1 MLKYIFKRIIW
12 MPILLLMVSLIVFFL
27 GVYGPGDPIE
37 VQLGNNYDE
46 ESADRIREKMGL
58 NDPVFVQWFNYV
70 RNAAVGDF
78 GESYVFKNRE
88 VSELLIP
95 KLIVS
100 AKLNIISFFIAII
113 IGTPLGFYAA
123 VNNGNFKDPIV
134 VIFSLVFY
142 AMPVFFTA
150 PFLILIF
157 ALQLDLVPAAGWGGV
172 FDKRIILPALTIG
185 VPGAAVFVR
194 LIRSSMI
201 EVLDTDYVKLAR
213 AKGVS
218 ESKVLWKHA
227 FRNGMLPVVTIM
239 GFSLA
244 GLFGGS
250 LIVEILY
257 GIPGVGRISLDSVYS
272 RDYPVIM
279 AIVLL
284 GSSALVVANL
294 IIDFL
299 YTLVDPRIELQ

>member
-1 MLKYIFKRIIW
+1 
-12 MPILLLMVSLIVFFL
+12 MVSLIVFFL

-37 VQLGNNYDE
+37 VQLGNNYDQ

-58 NDPVFVQWFNYV
+58 NDPVVIQWLNYV
-70 RNAAVGDF
+70 RKAAVGDF

-100 AKLNIISFFIAII
+100 AKLNIISFVIAIA

-123 VNNGNFKDPIV
+123 VHNGTVRDPIV

-172 FDKRIILPALTIG
+172 FDKRIILPAITIG
-185 VPGAAVFVR
+185 IPGAAVFVR

-218 ESKVLWKHA
+218 ENKVLWKHA
-227 FRNGMLPVVTIM
+227 FRNAMLPVVTIM

-250 LIVEILY
+250 LIVEILF

>member
-1 MLKYIFKRIIW
+1 
-12 MPILLLMVSLIVFFL
+12 
-27 GVYGPGDPIE
+27 
-37 VQLGNNYDE
+37 
-46 ESADRIREKMGL
+46 
-58 NDPVFVQWFNYV
+58 
-70 RNAAVGDF
+70 
-78 GESYVFKNRE
+78 
-88 VSELLIP
+88 
-95 KLIVS
+95 
-100 AKLNIISFFIAII
+100 
-113 IGTPLGFYAA
+113 
-123 VNNGNFKDPIV
+123 
-134 VIFSLVFY
+134 
-142 AMPVFFTA
+142 
-150 PFLILIF
+150 
-157 ALQLDLVPAAGWGGV
+157 
-172 FDKRIILPALTIG
+172 
-185 VPGAAVFVR
+185 
-194 LIRSSMI
+194 MI

-218 ESKVLWKHA
+218 ENKVLWKHA
-227 FRNGMLPVVTIM
+227 FRNAMLPVVTIM

>member
-1 MLKYIFKRIIW
+1 MLKYIFRRLIW
-12 MPILLLMVSLIVFFL
+12 KPILLLLVSLIVFIL
-27 GVYGPGDPIE
+27 GIYGPGDPVE

-46 ESADRIREKMGL
+46 VNAERIRDKMGL
-58 NDPVFVQWFNYV
+58 NDPVFVQWIRYV
-70 RNAAVGDF
+70 CNAVKGDF
-78 GESYVFKNRE
+78 GESYVFKNRD

-100 AKLNIISFFIAII
+100 AKLNLISFFIAITLGI
-113 IGTPLGFYAA
+113 PLGFYAA
-123 VNNGNFKDPIV
+123 VNYGSSKDPFV
-134 VIFSLVFY
+134 VILSLIFY

-172 FDKRIILPALTIG
+172 FDKRIILPALTVGI
-185 VPGAAVFVR
+185 PGAAVFVR

-201 EVLDTDYVKLAR
+201 EVLDSDYVKLAR

-218 ESKVLWKHA
+218 NINVLWKHA
-227 FRNGMLPVVTIM
+227 FRNAMLPVVTIM

-294 IIDFL
+294 IIDFV
-299 YTLVDPRIELQ
+299 YTLVDPRIEMQ

>member
-1 MLKYIFKRIIW
+1 
-12 MPILLLMVSLIVFFL
+12 MPVLLLMVSLIVFFL

-37 VQLGNNYDE
+37 VQLGNNYDQ

-58 NDPVFVQWFNYV
+58 NDPVVIQWLNYV
-70 RNAAVGDF
+70 RKAAVGDF

-100 AKLNIISFFIAII
+100 AKLNIISFVIAIA

-123 VNNGNFKDPIV
+123 VHNGTVRDPIV

-172 FDKRIILPALTIG
+172 FDKRIILPAITIG
-185 VPGAAVFVR
+185 IPGAAVFVR

-218 ESKVLWKHA
+218 ENKVLWKHA
-227 FRNGMLPVVTIM
+227 FRNAMLPVVTIM

-250 LIVEILY
+250 LIVEILF

>member
-1 MLKYIFKRIIW
+1 
-12 MPILLLMVSLIVFFL
+12 MPVLLLMVSLIVFFL
-27 GVYGPGDPIE
+27 GVYGPGDPVE
-37 VQLGNNYDE
+37 VQLGNNYDQ

-58 NDPVFVQWFNYV
+58 NDPVVIQWLNYV
-70 RNAAVGDF
+70 RKAVVGDF

-100 AKLNIISFFIAII
+100 AKLNIISFVIAIA

-123 VNNGNFKDPIV
+123 VHNGTVRDPIV

-172 FDKRIILPALTIG
+172 FDKRIILPAITIG
-185 VPGAAVFVR
+185 IPGAAVFVR

-218 ESKVLWKHA
+218 ENKVLWKHA
-227 FRNGMLPVVTIM
+227 FRNAMLPVVTIM

-250 LIVEILY
+250 LIVEILF